1 MGAQFTEP
9 QVSCS
14 FNTCSADP
22 HTMRGMNN
30 AIHVP
35 SAADAAA
42 AHATPSAMPS
52 ATPVGVPA
60 QAVSPV
66 QPRGPRSRWWG
77 LPLLRDMR
85 ADYLGFVTRLQQQHG
100 DLTRMRLGYE
110 DAWDL
115 MHPDLVREA
124 LITHADRL
132 IRWERGMEVFEE
144 VFGQSVLVTEGAT
157 WQRQR
162 RMLMPA
168 FTPKRVAGYA
178 QLMTDAARRAL
189 DAAVPTG
196 QQRALVPVDAL
207 WTDVAM
213 DVILRTLFSESA
225 QSDARD
231 AAWATQTLSETAFR
245 EMFMPFTLP
254 NWLPLPGKADKR
266 RALRSLKGLV
276 QRHIDARR
284 SEALETRE
292 GAMRPERTDLLH
304 MLLALRD
311 EGTGEALSPQEV
323 LDQCL
328 VTFQA
333 GHETSATTLLWWT
346 VLMAQHPEA
355 AERARAEVDAVLQ
368 GGVPGPEHLA
378 QLPWL
383 GATLKEALRL
393 YPPIAALMNRRTTAP
408 ITLGGV
414 TVPQGAMLRIT
425 PWVLHRDARWF
436 AQPEQFQPERFLD
449 GAPSIPKGAWI
460 PFGLG
465 PRVCIGQ
472 HFAMLEMTLL
482 AAMLLQRYTVRWPDT
497 APACAPRLHVT
508 LRPEERVSVWL
519 ERRG

>member
-1 MGAQFTEP
+1 
-9 QVSCS
+9 
-14 FNTCSADP
+14 
-22 HTMRGMNN
+22 
-30 AIHVP
+30 
-35 SAADAAA
+35 
-42 AHATPSAMPS
+42 
-52 ATPVGVPA
+52 
-60 QAVSPV
+60 
-66 QPRGPRSRWWG
+66 
-77 LPLLRDMR
+77 
-85 ADYLGFVTRLQQQHG
+85 
-100 DLTRMRLGYE
+100 
-110 DAWDL
+110 
-115 MHPDLVREA
+115 
-124 LITHADRL
+124 
-132 IRWERGMEVFEE
+132 
-144 VFGQSVLVTEGAT
+144 
-157 WQRQR
+157 
-162 RMLMPA
+162 MLMPA

-189 DAAVPTG
+189 DAAVPAG
-196 QQRALVPVDAL
+196 QGRALVPVDAL

-225 QSDARD
+225 QADARD
-231 AAWATQTLSETAFR
+231 AAWATQTLSQGAFR

-254 NWLPLPGKADKR
+254 DWLPLPGKADKR
-266 RALRSLKGLV
+266 RALRALKGLV

-284 SEALETRE
+284 SEAPQAD
-292 GAMRPERTDLLH
+292 GAVAPPERTDLLH
-304 MLLALRD
+304 MLLTLRD

-346 VLMAQHPEA
+346 TLMAQHPEA

-378 QLPWL
+378 HLPWL

-414 TVPQGAMLRIT
+414 AVPQGALLRIT

-436 AQPEQFQPERFLD
+436 AQPEQFQPARFLD
-449 GAPSIPKGAWI
+449 GAPPIPKGAWI

-482 AAMLLQRYTVRWPDT
+482 AAMLLQRYTVRWPDA
-497 APACAPRLHVT
+497 APACAPRLNVT